1 MKCKEWNQQ
10 VVYDV
15 MFVNIHLFLPRN
27 KDVVGRQAMF
37 SRENFSSRNVTEIKK

>member
-37 SRENFSSRNVTEIKK
+37 RLQHFSSRNIKEIEK